1 MKILIGEVAKIAN
14 ISKQTLRY
22 YDKIGILKPKG
33 IDENS
38 GYRYYSIDQ
47 LEQLDVVLC
56 LKELGMSL
64 LDIKKYLDKR
74 NIEESIILLEKQN
87 EIIQDK
93 IKEYEAMGTRITGRI
108 KNIKKWKDIRDE
120 DRIVLRKINKR
131 HMIAVDSEHD
141 SAQYA
146 VEEGFSKL
154 YDYLLDNT
162 HAFNN
167 QIGVIISKEN
177 IANEK
182 FEVYKS
188 LYLQLEEKID
198 HENYKVIEANNY
210 MCMYHRGSYLK
221 TFSAYN
227 KLKKYIKDNNY
238 EIIGDAIEVSLID
251 GFVVK
256 DENEFL
262 TEIQIPVREL

>member
-1 MKILIGEVAKIAN
+1 MKILIGEVAKITN

-22 YDKIGILKPKG
+22 YDKIGILRPKG

-47 LEQLDVVLC
+47 LEQLDVILC

-64 LDIKKYLDKR
+64 IDIRKYLDKR

-87 EIIQDK
+87 EIIQGK
-93 IKEYEAMGTRITGRI
+93 IQEYEAMGTRIAGRI

-120 DRIVLRKINKR
+120 DRIVLRKISKR
-131 HMIAVDSEHD
+131 HMIAVDSELEA
-141 SAQYA
+141 SQYSI
-146 VEEGFSKL
+146 EEGFGKL
-154 YDYLLDNT
+154 FGYLLENT

-167 QIGVIISKEN
+167 QIGVTISKEN
-177 IANEK
+177 IEKEK

-188 LYLQLEEKID
+188 LYLQLEGEID
-198 HENYKVIEANNY
+198 HENYKTIKANNY
-210 MCMYHRGSYLK
+210 MCMYHRGAYLK

-227 KLKKYIKDNNY
+227 RIKKYIKDNKY

-262 TEIQIPVREL
+262 TEIQIPVRKL